1 MHILTVSLNYKQTPV
16 EVREK
21 FAVSETE
28 LPEALAAL
36 RKTKSILECVLLS
49 TCNRTEIF
57 ALVDQLHRG
66 RDFIVRFMSDWFGV
80 KREDFISCIQYKEND
95 QAIRHL
101 FRLACG
107 LDSMVIGETQI
118 LGQVKQAFFAAQKE
132 KTTGTIFNTLF
143 KNVITLAK
151 RAHAHTKIGQHA
163 VSVSYAAVE
172 LSRQIHG
179 ELSNKKALIIG
190 AGKMSELTLKHLADQ
205 GVNQITVVNRTV
217 EKAEELAKPFGGSA
231 LGIDHLDEAV
241 KEADI
246 VISSTGARGY
256 VLTQEQI
263 KEAMLGRSHRPLF
276 VIDIAVPRDVDPAV
290 GELDQVFLYDIDDLN
305 GIVEANLEE
314 REKEAKLVEAM
325 IEEELVSF
333 KHWLHTLGVV
343 PLITA
348 LQEKAK
354 GIQEEAMRKIENK
367 LPDLTENEL
376 RLIRKYTKSIINQMM
391 HDPIVRIKEMA
402 AQRGSKEALHLFAE
416 IFALEDHL
424 HKEED
429 IDPVRRLAENLD
441 PKSVNK
447 PVYAEELP
455 VKG

>member
-1 MHILTVSLNYKQTPV
+1 M
-16 EVREK
+16 
-21 FAVSETE
+21 
-28 LPEALAAL
+28 
-36 RKTKSILECVLLS
+36 CVAIHLQPNGDF
-49 TCNRTEIF
+49 CPGE
-57 ALVDQLHRG
+57 LHRG

-314 REKEAKLVEAM
+314 REKEAELVEAM

-348 LQEKAK
+348 LQEKQKAF
-354 GIQEEAMRKIENK
+354 RKRRCA
-367 LPDLTENEL
+367 
-376 RLIRKYTKSIINQMM
+376 RLKINC
-391 HDPIVRIKEMA
+391 RI
-402 AQRGSKEALHLFAE
+402 
-416 IFALEDHL
+416 
-424 HKEED
+424 
-429 IDPVRRLAENLD
+429 
-441 PKSVNK
+441 
-447 PVYAEELP
+447 
-455 VKG
+455 